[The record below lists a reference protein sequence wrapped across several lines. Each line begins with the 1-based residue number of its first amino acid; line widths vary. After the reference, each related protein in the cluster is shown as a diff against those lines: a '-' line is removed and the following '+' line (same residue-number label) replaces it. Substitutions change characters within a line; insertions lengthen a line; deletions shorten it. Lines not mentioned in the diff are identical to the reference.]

1 VPAPAVAIVGAG
13 VTGLSI
19 AFHLAERGVEPIRI
33 YERSGVGAGA
43 SGVQPGGVRLQWGTE
58 INCRMAQESL
68 AFWRQA
74 EDRLEPRVGLG
85 WRACGYLWLAHS
97 DAVLDALRVNVA
109 LQNSLD
115 VPSRIVESDEAAALV
130 PGLQIETL
138 TGAAW
143 CAEDG
148 YFDRPQAVVE
158 ALADAVRRT
167 GVEIE
172 VADVRSA
179 RDLDAETVVVAAG
192 VDTPRLL
199 GIEVPIA
206 AEERFLFFSEP
217 IRERLLEPLV
227 ISPERRFAAK
237 QLGDGRLLASDLGAH
252 GDPFDGEQRWRTH
265 VHDAVRELLPRL
277 EFVPLGALVP
287 GTYDVTPDRQAILG
301 PVPGHDGLWLAAG
314 FSGHGF
320 MMAPAVGRSLADAI
334 AGDPP
339 NEHVRALSLDR
350 FARGALLPEPAVV

>member
-1 VPAPAVAIVGAG
+1 MPAPAVAIVGAG

-19 AFHLAERGVEPIRI
+19 ALHLAERGIGPVRI
-33 YERSGVGAGA
+33 YERSGVAAGA

-74 EDRLEPRVGLG
+74 QDRLEPRVELG
-85 WRACGYLWLAHS
+85 WRARGYLWLAHS
-97 DAVLDALRVNVA
+97 EAVLDNLRTNVA
-109 LQNSLD
+109 LQNSLG
-115 VPSRIVESDEAAALV
+115 VPSRIVEPDEAAALV
-130 PGLQIETL
+130 PGLRTETL
-138 TGAAW
+138 TAAAW

-158 ALADAVRRT
+158 ALADAVGRA

-172 VADVRSA
+172 IRDVRSV

-199 GIEVPIA
+199 GIDVPIA

-237 QLGDGRLLASDLGAH
+237 QLGDGRLLASDLGAR
-252 GDPFDGEQRWRTH
+252 GDPLDGEPRWRAH
-265 VHDAVRELLPRL
+265 VRDAVRELLPQL
-277 EFVPLGALVP
+277 DFVPLGTLVS
-287 GTYDVTPDRQAILG
+287 GTYDVTPDHQAILG

-320 MMAPAVGRSLADAI
+320 MMAPAVWRSIADAI

-339 NEHVRALSLDR
+339 NEYVRALSLER

>member
-1 VPAPAVAIVGAG
+1 VRAPAVAIVGAG

-19 AFHLAERGVEPIRI
+19 AFHLAERGIGPVRI
-33 YERSGVGAGA
+33 YERSGVAAGA

-58 INCRMAQESL
+58 VNCRMAQESL

-74 EDRLEPRVGLG
+74 QDRLGARVELG

-97 DAVLDALRVNVA
+97 DAVLENLRANVA
-109 LQNSLD
+109 LQNELG
-115 VPSRIVESDEAAALV
+115 VPSRLVQPDEAAALA
-130 PGLQIETL
+130 PGLQTETL

-158 ALADAVRRT
+158 ALADAVRST
-167 GVEIE
+167 GTEIE
-172 VADVRSA
+172 IADVR
-179 RDLDAETVVVAAG
+179 DLDELAADTIVVAAG
-192 VDTPRLL
+192 IDTPSLL
-199 GIEVPIA
+199 DVPITT
-206 AEERFLFFSEP
+206 EERFLFFSEP

-237 QLGDGRLLASDLGAH
+237 QLGDGRVLASDLGAR
-252 GDPFDGEQRWRTH
+252 GDSVEGEPRWRAH
-265 VHDAVRELLPRL
+265 VREVVRELFPRL
-277 EFVPLGALVP
+277 EFAPLGTLVP
-287 GTYDVTPDRQAILG
+287 GTYDVTPDHQAILG
-301 PVPGHDGLWLAAG
+301 QVDDGVWIAAG

-320 MMAPAVGRSLADAI
+320 MMAPAVGRSIAAAI

-339 NEHVRALSLDR
+339 NEYLRALALDR

>member
-1 VPAPAVAIVGAG
+1 VREPAVAIVGAG

-19 AFHLAERGVEPIRI
+19 ALHLAERGVGPVRI
-33 YERSGVGAGA
+33 YERAGVGAGA

-68 AFWRQA
+68 TFWREAQ
-74 EDRLEPRVGLG
+74 ERLEARVELG

-97 DAVLDALRVNVA
+97 DAVLENLSANVA
-109 LQNSLD
+109 LQSSLG
-115 VPSRIVESDEAAALV
+115 VPSRLVEPDEAAALV
-130 PGLQIETL
+130 PGLQTDTL

-158 ALADAVRRT
+158 ALADAVRRAGT
-167 GVEIE
+167 EIE
-172 VADVRSA
+172 IADVHDVGA
-179 RDLDAETVVVAAG
+179 IEAETVVIAAG
-192 VDTPRLL
+192 VDAPRLL
-199 GIEVPIA
+199 PVDVPIA

-237 QLGDGRLLASDLGAH
+237 QLGDGRILASDLGAR
-252 GDPFDGEQRWRTH
+252 GDPVEGEPRWRGH
-265 VHDAVRELLPRL
+265 VRAVMRELLPRL
-277 EFVPLGALVP
+277 EFAPLGTLVP
-287 GTYDVTPDRQAILG
+287 GTYDVTPDHQPILG
-301 PVPGHDGLWLAAG
+301 AVPGHDGLWVAAG

-339 NEHVRALSLDR
+339 SDYLRAFSLDR
-350 FARGALLPEPAVV
+350 FARSALVPEPAIV